1 MILVATGLLR
11 EAKLIARDGVVVIAG
26 GGDAARLERELSALA
41 GQASAIL
48 SIGLAGALVGGLKPG
63 DWVVEGK
70 VAPFIVPPGARRG
83 RITASERPVADAIAK
98 RALYAATGAIAVDME
113 SGVAA
118 RVAKRHR
125 RRFAALRVISDSVE
139 HGLPPAALLGMRP
152 DGAMDLP
159 AVLRSLWRQPGQLG
173 ALIRTGW
180 AAERAFRALGRLTT
194 GGAK

>member
-26 GGDAARLERELSALA
+26 GGDAARLERDLSALA
-41 GQASAIL
+41 GQAAAIL
-48 SIGLAGALVGGLKPG
+48 SIGLAGALVGGLAPG
-63 DWVVEGK
+63 DWVIEGK
-70 VAPFIVPPGARRG
+70 VAPFLVPPGARRG
-83 RITASERPVADAIAK
+83 RVVGSERAVADTIAK

-113 SGVAA
+113 SAVAA
-118 RVAKRHR
+118 RVARRHR
-125 RRFAALRVISDSVE
+125 LRFGALRVISDSLE

-159 AVLRSLWRQPGQLG
+159 AVLRSLLRHPGQLG

-180 AAERAFRALGRLTT
+180 SAEHAFRALGRLQT